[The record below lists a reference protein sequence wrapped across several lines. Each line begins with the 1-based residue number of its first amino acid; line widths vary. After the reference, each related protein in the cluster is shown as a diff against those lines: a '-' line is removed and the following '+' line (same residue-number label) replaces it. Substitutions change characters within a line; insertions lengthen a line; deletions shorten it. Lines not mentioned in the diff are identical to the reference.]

1 MEQGSRGGHAL
12 RGVTLSQIGN
22 KLKGKDM
29 KVVDKFGSLYEMTRY
44 AEKNPHTNADSNS
57 DSVWVDKGRT
67 KSLADAV
74 KFSDEGWSEARPQ
87 IDKVLAEVQEQVGER
102 FAQVSRVQIGL
113 AGGGVHMGRYLAG
126 RPDCMVGFRRQPST
140 RHGRMVRVVY
150 DFGANGSTDAE
161 EMLKRG
167 AIVAVLIDT
176 LATLGLSVEL
186 VGETTVKIG
195 DKGTHTTLVT
205 LHDAKEQMDINALA
219 YAVAHPSM
227 LRRLTFAVR
236 EMSKFGLKA
245 VESASHGRSVPITM
259 AKELEA
265 DVVIDR
271 IEHGGNGAL
280 MMSDPAGWVVS
291 TIRGL
296 GLLD

>member
-1 MEQGSRGGHAL
+1 MTR
-12 RGVTLSQIGN
+12 
-22 KLKGKDM
+22 
-29 KVVDKFGSLYEMTRY
+29 KVIDKFASLYEMTRY
-44 AEKNPHTNADSNS
+44 AETNPHTTSSSNK
-57 DSVWVDKGRT
+57 DTEWIDKGRT

-74 KFSDEGWSEARPQ
+74 KFADEGWQDARPQ
-87 IDKVLAEVQEQVGER
+87 IDAVLAKVQEQVGER
-102 FAQVSRVQIGL
+102 FSQVTRVQIGL

-150 DFGANGSTDAE
+150 DFGANGSTDAN

-186 VGETTVKIG
+186 VGETTVKVG

-205 LHDAKEQMDINALA
+205 LHDAREQLDINALA

-236 EMSKFGLKA
+236 EMSQFG
-245 VESASHGRSVPITM
+245 ERTISSNGHGRSVPITM
-259 AKELEA
+259 AEELQA
-265 DVVIDR
+265 DVVINR

-296 GLLD
+296 GLID

>member
-1 MEQGSRGGHAL
+1 
-12 RGVTLSQIGN
+12 
-22 KLKGKDM
+22 M
-29 KVVDKFGSLYEMTRY
+29 KVIDKFGSLYEMTRY
-44 AEKNPHTNADSNS
+44 AEKNPHLGESSNENTN
-57 DSVWVDKGRT
+57 WVDNGRT

-74 KFSDEGWSEARPQ
+74 KFSDEGWQEARPQ
-87 IDKVLAEVQEQVGER
+87 IDKMLAEVQEQVGER
-102 FAQVSRVQIGL
+102 FSQVTRVQIGL

-150 DFGANGSTDAE
+150 DFGANGSTHSE
-161 EMLKRG
+161 TMLKRG

-205 LHDAKEQMDINALA
+205 LHDAKEHMDINALA

-227 LRRLTFAVR
+227 LRRLAFAVR
-236 EMSKFGLKA
+236 EMSEFGVKA
-245 VESASHGRSVPITM
+245 ISSHGHGKSVPITM
-259 AKELEA
+259 AEELQA
-265 DVVIDR
+265 DVVINR
-271 IEHGGNGAL
+271 LEHGGNSAL

-296 GLLD
+296 GLID